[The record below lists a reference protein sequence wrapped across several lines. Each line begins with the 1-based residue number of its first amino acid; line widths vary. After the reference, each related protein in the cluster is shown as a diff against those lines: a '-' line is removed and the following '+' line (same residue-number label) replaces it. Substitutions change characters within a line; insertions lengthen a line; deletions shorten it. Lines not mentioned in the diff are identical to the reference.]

1 MTLICGENRIGT
13 DTMKP
18 GKTLLNDCLKH
29 LNVLPNIQ
37 ASIDTKALTI
47 AGVNADGI
55 LTIHSHQQSVQYIY
69 KTQPF
74 VTSTI
79 AELAISYCKYLEEK
93 TGQKVILFVR
103 YLANAV
109 IDRFLQHNIEFID
122 TAGNIYLHSPAIYI
136 LIRGQRPPTT
146 KISSSNI
153 TATTLKII
161 YSFLQSPHILQSN
174 YQEIA
179 KVSGVAPSTV
189 SRTIQDLYELGYLQR
204 QRDGNYRIINYMKLL
219 ERWEMGYAESLRA
232 KLILG
237 IFTPG
242 GGRSFAETTENII
255 QIAKESNFLIGGEL
269 GAAIATSYLRPQS
282 ATLHLPND
290 DSKTLGILKLKIIG
304 IAAKMK
310 LKPSPEGE
318 IILIQQFGINNGWT
332 NYLKNPDRN
341 TNIDFYG
348 EILTDPLLIHA
359 ELLLTADERLRE
371 TADRIYHQYIEPRGN
386 IFGEKKILK
395 GRRH

>member
-1 MTLICGENRIGT
+1 
-13 DTMKP
+13 MK
-18 GKTLLNDCLKH
+18 KDKLLLDECLKH
-29 LNVLPNIQ
+29 LNALPNIQ
-37 ASIDTKALTI
+37 ASFDTKSLTI

-69 KTQPF
+69 KTQLF
-74 VTSTI
+74 VTTTI

-103 YLANAV
+103 YLSNSV
-109 IDRFLQHNIEFID
+109 IDRFLKHNIEFID
-122 TAGNIYLHSPAIYI
+122 TAGNIYLNSPATYI

-146 KISSSNI
+146 KILSSNI

-179 KVSGVAPSTV
+179 KVSGVASSTV

-204 QRDGNYRIINYMKLL
+204 QRDGNYRIVNYMKLL

-237 IFTPG
+237 SFTPG
-242 GGRSFAETTENII
+242 GGRSFAEITENVI
-255 QIAKESNFLIGGEL
+255 QIAKEGSFLIGGEL

-282 ATLHLPND
+282 ATLHLQND
-290 DSKTLGILKLKIIG
+290 DSKAPGILKLKARV
-304 IAAKMK
+304 IAVKMK
-310 LKPSPEGE
+310 LKPSAEGE
-318 IILIQQFGINNGWT
+318 IIIIQQFGINNRWT
-332 NYLKNPDRN
+332 NYLENPDRN

-348 EILTDPLLIHA
+348 EILADPLLLHA
-359 ELLLTADERLRE
+359 ELLLTADERLGE
-371 TADRIYHQYIEPRGN
+371 TAARLYHEYIEPRSN
-386 IFGEKKILK
+386 IFGNKKILK
-395 GRRH
+395 GRRY

>member
-1 MTLICGENRIGT
+1 
-13 DTMKP
+13 MKP
-18 GKTLLNDCLKH
+18 EITLLNDCLKH
-29 LNVLPNIQ
+29 LKVLPNIE

-55 LTIHSHQQSVQYIY
+55 LTINTHQQSVQYIY
-69 KTQPF
+69 KTQLF
-74 VTSTI
+74 VTNTI

-103 YLANAV
+103 YLSNAV
-109 IDRFLQHNIEFID
+109 IDRFLKHNIEFID
-122 TAGNIYLHSPAIYI
+122 TAGNIYLNSPATYI

-146 KISSSNI
+146 KILSSNI

-204 QRDGNYRIINYMKLL
+204 QRDGNYRIFNYIKLL
-219 ERWEMGYAESLRA
+219 ERWQMGYAESLRA

-237 IFTPG
+237 SFTPG
-242 GGRSFAETTENII
+242 GGRSFAEITENII
-255 QIAKESNFLIGGEL
+255 QIAKEGSFLIGGEL

-282 ATLHLPND
+282 ATLHLLND
-290 DSKTLGILKLKIIG
+290 DSKTSGRLKLKVIG
-304 IAAKMK
+304 IAAKIK

-318 IILIQQFGINNGWT
+318 IMLIQQFGINNGCT
-332 NYLKNPDRN
+332 NYLENPDRN

-348 EILTDPLLIHA
+348 EILADPLLIHA

-371 TADRIYHQYIEPRGN
+371 TANRIYHQYIEPRGN
-386 IFGEKKILK
+386 IFEEKKILK
-395 GRRH
+395 GRRN